1 MTRRGRMQVVNV
13 NIRHGFVSRAAVAA
27 LISMGLACTSSW
39 AYDGPEYSRAKVTGP
54 QGDTWESIAKLPDWK
69 GAWGMSRES
78 FGLVVKTSDTT
89 GANRIPPFTAKYA
102 EMHDISVRQ
111 RRNGE
116 SYGNNSARC
125 LPNGMPS
132 IMSAAFAYEFLLT
145 PGQVTI
151 IPESNEV
158 RRVFTDGRKHPEDL
172 LGTWEGHSVGHWEN
186 GTLVVDTIG
195 LNGKSEMFVG
205 MHVTPATRVVERI
218 HKVDAQTMQI
228 DTTVYNNA
236 MFTRPYQYSRRLT
249 IAPLGMQQAFC
260 TENNR
265 DNNITVDLTPPP
277 EE

>member
-1 MTRRGRMQVVNV
+1 MVRKSLVT
-13 NIRHGFVSRAAVAA
+13 AVIA
-27 LISMGLACTSSW
+27 GLTLLSTSSW
-39 AYDGPEYSRAKVTGP
+39 AFDGPAYSRAKAAGP

-89 GANRIPPFTAKYA
+89 GAQRIPPFNAKYA

-111 RRNGE
+111 RKGGE
-116 SYGNNSARC
+116 SYGNNSAHC

-158 RRVFTDGRKHPEDL
+158 RRVFTDGRKHPDDL
-172 LGTWEGHSVGHWEN
+172 LPTWEGHSIGHWEN
-186 GTLVVDTIG
+186 GTLVVDTVG

-205 MHVTPATRVVERI
+205 MHATRSTHVVERI
-218 HKVDAQTMQI
+218 HRKDAQTMQI
-228 DTTVYNNA
+228 DTTMYNDT
-236 MFTRPYQYSRRLT
+236 MFTKPYQYTRLLT
-249 IAPLGMQQAFC
+249 VAPLGMQQAFC

-265 DNNITVDLTPPP
+265 DNNVEVDLTPPP
-277 EE
+277 LE